1 MADPELVDLLARI
14 VLSSRHQRFYLYPQG
29 AFRSNRHI
37 VIKVNAHHIYG
48 LLFKLGILKKTQ
60 KKVIMCGSWTT
71 NNW

>member
-29 AFRSNRHI
+29 TFRSNIYI

-48 LLFKLGILKKTQ
+48 LLFKLGI
-60 KKVIMCGSWTT
+60 
-71 NNW
+71 